1 MNKIL
6 FSLAVIL
13 LSGLC
18 VNAQDFSTITF
29 NNTYTNTITSGLY
42 TSNFRSG
49 FIFQTSGSMN
59 YGLTGAKATPFKFRW
74 LAHDNG
80 TIDYGV
86 DTDQIMALDG
96 SGNLNLKGTFATGG
110 NVGIG
115 TAATGEK
122 LTIDMGNTRGSV
134 NMLSDGDAAAYMDF
148 KFSVKTTAGI
158 TSGKPITWLASLRKD
173 GYFSNDLTGP
183 TLEFYGIRKDIAGGY
198 FAPLL
203 FKSNGDVIIA
213 GAQNATNG
221 NVGIGTTDTKGYK
234 LAVNGD
240 AMFTR
245 IKVKTYSTWPDYVF
259 GEDYKLLPLQELEAY
274 VKMHNHLPDVPS
286 AEEVAKEGVDVG
298 EMNKILLQKI
308 EELTLHV
315 IEQDR
320 RNREQEE
327 QIKSLKESIEKLTS
341 KY

>member
-1 MNKIL
+1 MKKVL

-13 LSGLC
+13 LSSLC
-18 VNAQDFSTITF
+18 VNAQEFSTINFT
-29 NNTYTNTITSGLY
+29 NSYLNTITSGLY

-49 FIFQTSGSMN
+49 FIFQTNGSIN
-59 YGLTGAKATPFKFRW
+59 YGLTGAKTNLFKFRW

-80 TIDYGV
+80 SIDYAT
-86 DTDQIMALDG
+86 DTDQLMLLDAN
-96 SGNLNLKGTFATGG
+96 GNLNLKGTFTTGG

-122 LTIDMGNTRGSV
+122 LTIDMGTTRGSV
-134 NMLSDGDAAAYMDF
+134 NMLSDGDAAAYMDL
-148 KFSVKTTAGI
+148 KFTIKTTAGV
-158 TSGKPITWLASLRKD
+158 TSGKPTVWLASFRKD

-183 TLEFYGIRKDIAGGY
+183 TLEFYGIRKDIVGGY

-213 GAQNATNG
+213 GARNATNG

-240 AMFTR
+240 AIFTK
-245 IKVKTYSTWPDYVF
+245 IKVKSYSTWPDYVF
-259 GEDYKLLPLQELEAY
+259 GEDFKLLPLQELEAY
-274 VKMHNHLPDVPS
+274 VKKNNHLPDVPS
-286 AEEVAKEGVDVG
+286 AEVVEKEGIDVA

-308 EELTLHV
+308 EELTLHLIDLQKQV
-315 IEQDR
+315 
-320 RNREQEE
+320 NY
-327 QIKSLKESIEKLTS
+327 LKEQNAK
-341 KY
+341 

>member
-13 LSGLC
+13 LSGLG

-49 FIFQTSGSMN
+49 FIFQTNGSMN

-96 SGNLNLKGTFATGG
+96 SGNLNLKGSLTTGG

-115 TAATGEK
+115 TAPTAEK
-122 LTIDMGNTRGSV
+122 LTIDMGATRGSV
-134 NMLSDGDAAAYMDF
+134 NMLSDGDATVYTDF
-148 KFSVKTTAGI
+148 KFSVKTTTGVA
-158 TSGKPITWLASLRKD
+158 SGKPMAWITSLRKD
-173 GYFSNDLTGP
+173 GYFSNDATGP
-183 TLEFYGIRKDIAGGY
+183 TLEFYALRKDVAGGY

-245 IKVKTYSTWPDYVF
+245 IKVKTYSTWPDFVF
-259 GEDYKLLPLQELEAY
+259 GEDYKLLPLQELETY

-308 EELTLHV
+308 EELTLHL
-315 IEQDR
+315 IEQGKKIAAQQQR
-320 RNREQEE
+320 INELAGKQF
-327 QIKSLKESIEKLTS
+327 KK
-341 KY
+341 

>member
-1 MNKIL
+1 MKKVL
-6 FSLAVIL
+6 FSLAAIL

-49 FIFQTSGSMN
+49 FIFQTNGSMN
-59 YGLTGAKATPFKFRW
+59 YGLTGPRTTPFKFRW

-80 TIDYGV
+80 SIDYGA
-86 DTDQIMALDG
+86 DTDQIMFLDG
-96 SGNLNLKGTFATGG
+96 SGNLNLKGTLTTGG

-115 TAATGEK
+115 TAPTVDK
-122 LTIDMGNTRGSV
+122 LAIDMGATRGSI
-134 NMLSDGDAAAYMDF
+134 NMLSDGDAAAYTDF
-148 KFSVKTTAGI
+148 KFSVKTTTGLA
-158 TSGKPITWLASLRKD
+158 SGKPMAWIASLRKD
-173 GYFSNDLTGP
+173 GYFSNDVMGP
-183 TLEFYGIRKDIAGGY
+183 TLEFYALRKDVAGGY
-198 FAPLL
+198 YAPLL

-213 GAQNATNG
+213 GANNATNG

-259 GEDYKLLPLQELEAY
+259 REDYKLLPLQELEAY
-274 VKMHNHLPDVPS
+274 VKKNNHLPDVPS
-286 AEEVAKEGVDVG
+286 AEEVEKDGIDVG

-308 EELTLHV
+308 EELTLHL
-315 IEQDR
+315 IEQQKEL
-320 RNREQEE
+320 NEMKLE
-327 QIKSLKESIEKLTS
+327 LKMLKNANQ
-341 KY
+341 